1 MTAVL
6 RRMIGRWVFRNCG
19 RHGYDEGVR
28 GHTEMLLGV
37 AAA

>member
-6 RRMIGRWVFRNCG
+6 RRMIGRWVFQ
-19 RHGYDEGVR
+19 GVR
-28 GHTEMLLGV
+28 GHTEMLLEV

>member
-6 RRMIGRWVFRNCG
+6 RRMIGRWVFRNYG
-19 RHGYDEGVR
+19 GHGYDEGVR
-28 GHTEMLLGV
+28 GHIEMLLEV